1 MYGEYHFSVWK
12 RAGSLKW
19 IQQGSTVYG
28 MTTVDETGLHTEIEY
43 GCINRRMDR
52 LFVLT
57 RSQ

>member
-1 MYGEYHFSVWK
+1 MVSTTFQFEK
-12 RAGSLKW
+12 RAGSLKL
-19 IQQGSTVYG
+19 IQQSYTVYG

-43 GCINRRMDR
+43 GCINRKMDR

>member
-1 MYGEYHFSVWK
+1 MVSTTFQFEK
-12 RAGSLKW
+12 RAGSLKL
-19 IQQGSTVYG
+19 IQQIYTVYG

-43 GCINRRMDR
+43 GCINRKMDR